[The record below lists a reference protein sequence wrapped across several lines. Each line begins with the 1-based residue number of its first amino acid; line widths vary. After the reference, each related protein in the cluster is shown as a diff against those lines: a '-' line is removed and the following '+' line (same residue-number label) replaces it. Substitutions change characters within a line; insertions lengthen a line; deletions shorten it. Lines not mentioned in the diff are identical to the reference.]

1 MAKKNLDY
9 RTLSEELDTLLAN
22 LQRADIQV
30 DEAMKLYEQG
40 VSLIKQLEERLEQA
54 ENELVRLKAHAATG
68 DQDN

>member
-9 RTLSEELDTLLAN
+9 RTLSEELDALLAN

-40 VSLIKQLEERLEQA
+40 IGLVRQLEERLELA
-54 ENELVRLKAHAATG
+54 ENELVTLKAHTAAS
-68 DQDN
+68 DQGS